1 MAPRPSTLWGYMQ
14 TLKVDLGERSYP
26 IYIGEGLLDQ
36 PELLAPHIA
45 GRQVAIVSNE
55 TVAPLYLERLS
66 KALGAYS
73 VLPVVLPDGEAHK
86 NWETLQLI
94 FDGLLTARHDRRTT
108 VVALGGGV
116 IGDMAGFAA
125 ACYQRGVDFIQ
136 VPTTLL
142 SQVDSSVGGKTG
154 INHPL
159 GKNMVGAFYQPK
171 AVLID
176 TTSLKTLPARELSA
190 GLAEVIK
197 YGLICDKPFL
207 AWLED
212 NMKALRALDSA
223 ALTEAIRRSCA
234 AKAAVVGADERESGV
249 RATLNLGHTFGHA
262 IETHMGYGV
271 WLHGEAVAA
280 GTVMAL
286 EMSMR
291 LGWIDQAE
299 RDRGIRLLQDA
310 GLPVVP
316 PQEMTPAH
324 FMEHMAVD
332 KKVLDGRLRLVLL
345 RQMGKAVVT
354 DDYSKEILQATLSAD
369 YRAIVAQL

>member
-1 MAPRPSTLWGYMQ
+1 MQ
-14 TLKVDLGERSYP
+14 TIKVELGERSYP
-26 IYIGEGLLDQ
+26 IYIGEGLLGQ

-45 GRQVAIVSNE
+45 GRQVAIVTNE
-55 TVAPLYLERLS
+55 TVGPLYLEQLS
-66 KALGAYS
+66 RALGAYS
-73 VLPVVLPDGEAHK
+73 VMSVALPDGEAYK

-94 FDGLLTARHDRRTT
+94 FDALLTARHDRRTT
-108 VVALGGGV
+108 VIALGGGV
-116 IGDMAGFAA
+116 VGDMAGFAA

-159 GKNMVGAFYQPK
+159 GKNMVGAFYQPN

-176 TTSLKTLPARELSA
+176 TASLKSLPARELSA

-197 YGLICDKPFL
+197 YGLICDEPFL
-207 AWLED
+207 GWLED
-212 NMKALRALDSA
+212 NIDALLAVDQT
-223 ALTEAIRRSCA
+223 ALTYAIKRSCE
-234 AKAAVVGADERESGV
+234 AKAEVVNADERETGV

-262 IETHMGYGV
+262 IETQMGYGV

-291 LGWIDQAE
+291 LGWISQQA
-299 RDRGIRLLQDA
+299 RDRGIRLMQRA

-316 PQEMTPAH
+316 PADMTPAQ
-324 FMEHMAVD
+324 FLQHMAVD
-332 KKVLDGRLRLVLL
+332 KKVIDGRMRLVLL
-345 RQMGKAVVT
+345 RHLGEAVVT
-354 DDYSKEILQATLSAD
+354 DDYPTEVLQATLAAD
-369 YRAIVAQL
+369 YRAIATSL

>member
-1 MAPRPSTLWGYMQ
+1 MQ

-45 GRQVAIVSNE
+45 GRQIAVVSNE

-66 KALGAYS
+66 KTLGAYS
-73 VLPVVLPDGEAHK
+73 VLPVILPDGEAHK

-159 GKNMVGAFYQPK
+159 GKNMVGAFYQPN

-176 TTSLKTLPARELSA
+176 TTTLNTLPERELSA

-207 AWLED
+207 GWLED
-212 NMKALRALDSA
+212 NIKALRALEPA
-223 ALTEAIRRSCA
+223 ALTEAIQRSCA

-291 LGWIDQAE
+291 LGWIDQSE
-299 RDRGIRLLQDA
+299 RDRAIRLLQDA

-332 KKVLDGRLRLVLL
+332 KKVIDGRLRLVLL
-345 RQMGKAVVT
+345 RRMGEAVVT
-354 DDYSKEILQATLSAD
+354 DDYPKEILQATLSAD